1 MQTKQDQHFG
11 ALSNG
16 EAMELKMPDIA
27 QSFFRNSIL
36 LDFLYQMGN
45 LVSAPRSRP
54 QIVHHGL
61 HDTGGGSLGRL
72 WGLVETLKDEAEAN
86 AQSFSMIIS
95 LIKIPEAILEDYHLG
110 AQIERRITAL
120 QRGSVRLT
128 LRRGDMGMEVSP
140 VKRIQ
145 VHRFEEDQ
153 STGANNTSVEVQMHH
168 SLGE

>member
-1 MQTKQDQHFG
+1 
-11 ALSNG
+11 
-16 EAMELKMPDIA
+16 
-27 QSFFRNSIL
+27 
-36 LDFLYQMGN
+36 
-45 LVSAPRSRP
+45 
-54 QIVHHGL
+54 
-61 HDTGGGSLGRL
+61 
-72 WGLVETLKDEAEAN
+72 
-86 AQSFSMIIS
+86 MIIS
-95 LIKIPEAILEDYHLG
+95 LIKTPEAILEDYHLG

-140 VKRIQ
+140 VKRIK

>member
-1 MQTKQDQHFG
+1 M
-11 ALSNG
+11 S
-16 EAMELKMPDIA
+16 DIA

-45 LVSAPRSRP
+45 LMMNFRR
-54 QIVHHGL
+54 
-61 HDTGGGSLGRL
+61 
-72 WGLVETLKDEAEAN
+72 
-86 AQSFSMIIS
+86 SFSMIIS

>member
-1 MQTKQDQHFG
+1 
-11 ALSNG
+11 
-16 EAMELKMPDIA
+16 MELKTPDIA

-36 LDFLYQMGN
+36 LNFLYQMGN

-54 QIVHHGL
+54 QIVHHGV

-86 AQSFSMIIS
+86 AQ
-95 LIKIPEAILEDYHLG
+95 LARQKLERRRQRPSRRG

-140 VKRIQ
+140 VKRIK